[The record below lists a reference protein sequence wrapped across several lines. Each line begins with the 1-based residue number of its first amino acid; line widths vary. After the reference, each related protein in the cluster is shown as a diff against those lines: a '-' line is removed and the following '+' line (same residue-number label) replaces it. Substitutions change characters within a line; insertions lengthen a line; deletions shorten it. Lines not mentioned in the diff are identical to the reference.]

1 MLTGGCYC
9 GQIRYEVTV
18 ETLDSSVCH
27 CVDCRR
33 VAGAPVVAWF
43 TVPAVAVRF
52 VAGSPK
58 VFASSAHAQRG
69 FCAACGT
76 PLTYVN
82 AHAPESVDITTCSL
96 DDPALVPPQ
105 EHIYIRSRIGWVRFV
120 DGLPAFEGLRPKP

>member
-33 VAGAPVVAWF
+33 AAGAPVVAWF
-43 TVPAVAVRF
+43 TVPVAALRF
-52 VAGSPK
+52 VAGGPK
-58 VFASSAHAQRG
+58 VFASSAHVKRG
-69 FCAACGT
+69 FCEACGT

-82 AHAPESVDITTCSL
+82 EHAPEFMDITTCSL
-96 DDPALVPPQ
+96 DDPALVPPRD
-105 EHIYIRSRIGWVRFV
+105 HIYVRSRVDWVRFA
-120 DGLPAFEGLRPKP
+120 DGLPEFEGTRPQP